1 MKTIETFLKGAGK
14 LFGKGLLVAVTGLM
28 ALPLAAQEDALKGL
42 PGYVDFG
49 ELMSEYGEPKVMINL
64 GGSILKFVGG
74 MSGDDPEAA
83 ALLQQLK
90 GVRINVYAV
99 DGNPAAAV
107 QKLTQVK
114 SSLQGARWE
123 PIVQVNEEVQ
133 QVQIFVKLDGET
145 MEGLTV
151 MAVDEEE
158 AVFINIIGQLDP
170 AQLSKVM
177 DNFDIDIDGIE
188 IN

>member
-1 MKTIETFLKGAGK
+1 MKAFDTFVKRGK
-14 LFGKGLLVAVTGLM
+14 TLLSKAVLAIGLGCL
-28 ALPLAAQEDALKGL
+28 ALPLSAQEDALKDL

-49 ELMSEYGEPKVMINL
+49 QLASEYGEPKVMINL

-74 MSGDDPEAA
+74 LSKDDPEAA

-90 GVRINVYAV
+90 GVRINVYSV
-99 DGNPAAAV
+99 DGNPDAAL
-107 QKLTQVK
+107 QKIKQVK
-114 SSLQGARWE
+114 SLLQGDHWE
-123 PIVQVNEEVQ
+123 PIVQVNEEGEQ
-133 QVQIFVKLDGET
+133 AQIFVKLNGET

-151 MAVDEEE
+151 MAVDDEE

-170 AQLSKVM
+170 AQLSQVM